1 MPQETKLLDLLVQ
14 WEERRHEGRAP
25 TVEELC
31 PDDVRLQD
39 ALRRRIEKRQRM
51 QALLE
56 LPTETQFCP
65 APPQPGPAPVIPGFE
80 ILEVLGR
87 GGMGVVYKARQHGLN
102 RTVALKMILAGGG
115 AGPLERERF
124 RAEAEAVARLQHP
137 GIVQI
142 HAVGEHG
149 GCPFLVLELVEG
161 GSLAQHLDG
170 KPLPARRAAE
180 LVRALAE
187 AVEHAHRQG
196 IIHRDLKPANV
207 LLGGAS
213 GGRESAGSENSAS
226 STGGLTSAAR

>member
-14 WEERRHEGRAP
+14 WEEQRQEGRAP

-39 ALRRRIEKRQRM
+39 VLRRRIEKRQRM

-56 LPTETQFCP
+56 LPTEPQLGS
-65 APPQPGPAPVIPGFE
+65 PPPPGPAPVIPGYE

-115 AGPLERERF
+115 AGPQELQRF

-142 HAVGEHG
+142 H
-149 GCPFLVLELVEG
+149 
-161 GSLAQHLDG
+161 
-170 KPLPARRAAE
+170 
-180 LVRALAE
+180 
-187 AVEHAHRQG
+187 
-196 IIHRDLKPANV
+196 
-207 LLGGAS
+207 
-213 GGRESAGSENSAS
+213 
-226 STGGLTSAAR
+226 